1 MKSVHKQIWDQTTS
15 RNFDLVLENCSHDVM
30 KLALDNIFD
39 PVSYYDV
46 DVLWLT
52 GISYDLLDKPT
63 NP

>member
-15 RNFDLVLENCSHDVM
+15 RNFDLVLENCSPDVA
-30 KLALDNIFD
+30 KLALDNLFD

-52 GISYDLLDKPT
+52 GVSYDLLDKPT
-63 NP
+63 KP